1 MINGAIMYIKQL
13 SLVAAVSALIFT
25 TATNAVLG
33 PIPIYLKPVDVSSNH
48 FNGLDTEATF
58 ASEIYT
64 ADDIKKSNSSSI
76 YDFFNNNTSITF
88 TQSSGNVFAQKADM
102 RGFGIYNGYQ
112 NIVITLNGRRLNNI
126 NMSSQSLS
134 GIILDNIEK
143 IEITKGSGS
152 VVYGDGAM
160 AGSIH
165 IYTKHSEENSA
176 SYTIGTN
183 GIKDQSIS
191 VSSQGDN
198 TQISVSLNKYSHDGF
213 SDADHAGF
221 RDRASK
227 TNKHIQISQNLNKS
241 TDISLTFSES
251 DTDNRYPQSQ
261 TLDEFNLNPAT
272 NSGMGAICNPGA
284 LWGDPC
290 DKVYGHGIENQK
302 IYVVSIDHD
311 LNNNSSIS
319 FKTSKEKK
327 SRSEK
332 VYYKT
337 SADLHDF
344 DIITYNLKHNY
355 TDNNISID
363 TGYDVYNGEKVT
375 NGTPSSKDN
384 SGYFIQA
391 RTLEGDITYSAG
403 LRNEKVKYKFNN
415 DSGFNKSY
423 SLNAF
428 DLGLNKKVNNETS
441 VFFNYN
447 KGFQAVDLNRSYEII
462 MSGSYDETF
471 KNDVID
477 PAKIKT
483 LTIGVNHLTENSK
496 TKASL
501 YRSNLTNEIFYD
513 SSVFSIAANTTGH
526 NANIDKSHHQ
536 GVEIQNQYRYNPKT
550 STTVNYT
557 YTDAIIDQ
565 EQTFAGNTIPG
576 VSKHSIS
583 TSVKY
588 TIDKDT
594 TLGLGY
600 KYRSGTYNSEDFANT
615 SSTKQMAYKSTN
627 LNYSKKLKK
636 DLDLNINVD
645 NLFANK
651 NGTVVDA
658 WSTYAD
664 NFTRKIK
671 AGLTY
676 KF

>member
-1 MINGAIMYIKQL
+1 MNIKQL
-13 SLVAAVSALIFT
+13 SLAAAVSALTFT

-48 FNGLDTEATF
+48 FNGLDTKATF

-88 TQSSGNVFAQKADM
+88 TQSSGDVFAQKADM
-102 RGFGIYNGYQ
+102 HGFGIYNGYQ

-126 NMSSQSLS
+126 NMSAQSLS
-134 GIILDNIEK
+134 GIILTNIEK

-165 IYTKHSEENSA
+165 IYTSHADENSA
-176 SYTIGTN
+176 NYTIGTN

-198 TQISVSLNKYSHDGF
+198 TKISASLNKYSHDGF
-213 SDADHAGF
+213 SDADHEGF
-221 RDRASK
+221 KDHASK
-227 TNKHIQISQNLNKS
+227 ANKHIEITQSLNKS
-241 TDISLTFSES
+241 TNISLSFSEK

-261 TLDEFNLNPAT
+261 TLAEFNLNPSSNTGST
-272 NSGMGAICNPGA
+272 NA
-284 LWGDPC
+284 
-290 DKVYGHGIENQK
+290 YGHGIENQK
-302 IYVVSIDHD
+302 IYVASIDHD
-311 LNNNSSIS
+311 LSNNSSIS

-327 SRSEK
+327 SRTEK
-332 VYYKT
+332 IYYKT

-344 DIITYNLKHNY
+344 DITTYNLKHNY

-391 RTLEGDITYSAG
+391 KTFKGDITYSAG

-415 DSGFNKSY
+415 DSDFDKSY

-428 DLGLNKKVNNETS
+428 DLGLNKKINNKTS

-462 MSGSYDETF
+462 MAGTYDQTF
-471 KNDVID
+471 TNDVID

-483 LTIGVNHLTENSK
+483 LTIGVNHLTKNAK
-496 TKASL
+496 TKATI

-513 SSVFSIAANTTGH
+513 PNAFSVVANTTGH

-536 GVEIQNQYRYNPKT
+536 GIEIQNQYQHTPT
-550 STTVNYT
+550 ISTTVNYT

-588 TIDKDT
+588 TIDKDS
-594 TLGLGY
+594 TLGMSY
-600 KYRSGTYNSEDFANT
+600 KYRSDAYNSEDFANN
-615 SSTKQMAYKSTN
+615 STFKQMAYKSTN
-627 LNYSKKLKK
+627 LNYSNQLKS
-636 DLDLNINVD
+636 DLNLNITVD
-645 NLFANK
+645 NLFAN
-651 NGTVVDA
+651 NNATVVEA
-658 WSTYAD
+658 GYYNNGVVYAD
-664 NFTRKIK
+664 NFTRKTKI
-671 AGLTY
+671 GLTY

>member
-1 MINGAIMYIKQL
+1 MNIKQF
-13 SLVAAVSALIFT
+13 SLVASISALTFS

-33 PIPIYLKPVDVSSNH
+33 PIPIYLKPAKVNSNH
-48 FNGLDTEATF
+48 FNGLDTKATF
-58 ASEIYT
+58 SSEIYT
-64 ADDIKKSNSSSI
+64 ANDIKKSNSSSI
-76 YDFFNNNTSITF
+76 YDFFNKNTSITF
-88 TQSSGNVFAQKADM
+88 TQSAGNIFAQKADM
-102 RGFGIYNGYQ
+102 RGFGIYDGYQ

-126 NMSSQSLS
+126 NMSSQSLN

-165 IYTKHSEENSA
+165 IYTKQSLENSV
-176 SYTIGTN
+176 SYALGSN
-183 GIKDQSIS
+183 GIKEQSIS
-191 VSSQGDN
+191 VSSKGD
-198 TQISVSLNKYSHDGF
+198 TTLISAALNKYNNDGF
-213 SDADHAGF
+213 SNADYTGHK
-221 RDRASK
+221 DYASK
-227 TNKHIQISQNLNKS
+227 TNKNIEINQKLNQLTNLNFS
-241 TDISLTFSES
+241 FTETDI
-251 DTDNRYPQSQ
+251 DNRYPQSQ
-261 TLDEFNLNPAT
+261 SLAEFNSDPTT
-272 NSGMGAICNPGA
+272 NSGVTNA
-284 LWGDPC
+284 
-290 DKVYGHGIENQK
+290 YGHGIENQK
-302 IYVVSIDHD
+302 VYTASINH
-311 LNNNSSIS
+311 NINKNSSILIR
-319 FKTSKEKK
+319 TSKENKA
-327 SRSEK
+327 RSEK
-332 VYYKT
+332 IYYKAN
-337 SADLHDF
+337 ADLHDF
-344 DIITYNLKHNY
+344 DITTYNIKYNY
-355 TDNNISID
+355 TNINISID
-363 TGYDVYNGEKVT
+363 TGYDIYNGEKVT

-391 RTLEGDITYSAG
+391 KTLEGDTTYAAG

-415 DSGFNKSY
+415 DSSFKKSY
-423 SLNAF
+423 SLNAYDF
-428 DLGLNKKVNNETS
+428 GLNKKINDETS
-441 VFFNYN
+441 IFLNYN

-462 MSGSYDETF
+462 MSGNYDQTF
-471 KNDVID
+471 TNDVID

-483 LTIGVNHLTENSK
+483 FTIGLNHLTEKSK
-496 TKASL
+496 TKIAI

-513 SSVFSIAANTTGH
+513 PNAFSAVANTTGH

-536 GVEIQNQYRYNPKT
+536 GIEIKNQYQHTPKT

-565 EQTFAGNTIPG
+565 EQTFAGSTIPG

-583 TSVKY
+583 TSINY
-588 TIDKDT
+588 AIDKNT
-594 TLGLGY
+594 SLGLSY
-600 KYRSGTYNSEDFANT
+600 KYRSDAYNSGDFAN
-615 SSTKQMAYKSTN
+615 SSSIKQMAYKSTN
-627 LNYSKKLKK
+627 LSYTKKLKN

>member
-1 MINGAIMYIKQL
+1 MNIKQL
-13 SLVAAVSALIFT
+13 SLVAAVSALTFT

-33 PIPIYLKPVDVSSNH
+33 PIPIYLKPIDVSSNH
-48 FNGLDTEATF
+48 FNDLDTKATF

-88 TQSSGNVFAQKADM
+88 TQSSGDVFAQKADM

-198 TQISVSLNKYSHDGF
+198 TQISASLNKYSHDGF
-213 SDADHAGF
+213 SDADHEGF
-221 RDRASK
+221 KDHASK
-227 TNKHIQISQNLNKS
+227 TNKHVEITQSLNKS
-241 TDISLTFSES
+241 TDINLSFSEK

-261 TLDEFNLNPAT
+261 TLAEFISNPASNT
-272 NSGMGAICNPGA
+272 GVINA
-284 LWGDPC
+284 
-290 DKVYGHGIENQK
+290 YGHGIENQK
-302 IYVVSIDHD
+302 IYTGSLEHNI
-311 LNNNSSIS
+311 NKNSSIS

-327 SRSEK
+327 SRLEK
-332 VYYKT
+332 IYYKT

-344 DIITYNLKHNY
+344 DITTYNLKHNY

-363 TGYDVYNGEKVT
+363 TGYDVYNGEKVM

-415 DSGFNKSY
+415 YSDFNKSY

-428 DLGLNKKVNNETS
+428 DLGFNKKVNSETA

-462 MSGSYDETF
+462 MSGNYDETF

-477 PAKIKT
+477 PANIKT
-483 LTIGVNHLTENSK
+483 LSVGINHLTENSK
-496 TKASL
+496 TKATI

-513 SSVFSIAANTTGH
+513 PSAYSNVSLTSGH
-526 NANIDKSHHQ
+526 NSNIDKSHHQ
-536 GVEIQNQYRYNPKT
+536 GLEIQNQFQHTPKI
-550 STTVNYT
+550 SATVNYT

-588 TIDKDT
+588 AVDKNT
-594 TLGLGY
+594 LLGLSY
-600 KYRSGTYNSEDFANT
+600 KYRSNAYNSEDFANN
-615 SSTKQMAYKSTN
+615 STFKQFAHKSTN
-627 LNYSKKLKK
+627 LNYSKQLKNN
-636 DLDLNINVD
+636 LNLNISVD
-645 NLFANK
+645 NLFAN
-651 NGTVVDA
+651 NNATVVTA
-658 WSTYAD
+658 GYYNNGVIYAD